1 MVKYGKLFRELQIK
15 EFKDKYI
22 NYKKLKQKIKK
33 IEKLLPRTSQ
43 KLIKNRESNISNL
56 KLRPTLSSEFDENES
71 NPTTDQYGEQLKEFQ
86 KLLDEEFMRCYM
98 YFKKIRKQ
106 LHSKI
111 NVHLYTQTNYI
122 SYTLE
127 EILKE
132 VNNLRNTTYLAKCL
146 NAFINDNMMA
156 IKKILKKFDKKFS
169 NYFGNIGPK
178 YILDNLSKQNSD
190 LEYLLQF
197 KIIDE
202 TSCICESNLKLLTE
216 CYREI
221 NNPNRI
227 NNDND
232 NDNENEFE
240 KKASQIT
247 EYLKDI
253 AELIYFKIQYKEW
266 FYYSKKNASII
277 SNSKLF
283 NNLMFNPIL
292 FSAYHKD
299 DLCNK
304 FLSRKDALK
313 EIEQIQPSISLYNL
327 INIILIFIHT
337 FFYNTLI
344 SGIYPLLFEYI
355 GEIYDKTYLPYS
367 LLIIASTYFFSY
379 FSIFIYHYFGARNI
393 KIAYF
398 LSYIIFLLGSIVYII
413 NYKGPDGLISLKDFS
428 FIGYLIFSRILIGLG
443 AIPTLGKKYILSYAP
458 KYFLPFISKIYFLFS
473 IIGHS
478 VGPLIGFFLF
488 DLENV
493 TFLKYFY
500 ISKYNCIGWY
510 GLIMSFLLL
519 IIHLIL
525 FTSPYSS
532 KFSRLKGNNTKV
544 HYGTFTSQDSQFL
557 VDDLDDNQDKEFYR
571 LQKEMKVKK
580 LLDNDSD
587 LNDDLLL
594 SYKEKNDDLLKR
606 NFSLSE
612 EEEEQSKKDNE
623 DTKSERK
630 NGNVTKINNILRK
643 SNTLME
649 ENKIIDDIANYDKIN
664 PLLISTNYNNEIKD
678 ESQQESTSFVHINM
692 IPRTIEDLIRKEKK
706 TFGYLNKNLLII
718 LIILFFN
725 NLLKENFIAYCS
737 YYIYYSITSVEKNK
751 GYIQE
756 KYLSCLISLS
766 YFLEILSMPF
776 ILPFYKLN
784 TQIKKLLIALM
795 IITILLMIPLS
806 IEYVVDNII
815 IYFIIISLVFL
826 ISSIIEV
833 LSSCYL
839 AYLTPPEWK
848 FSRFNAG
855 ALPLYVMTF
864 GKLCGCLIC
873 FTAFTS
879 NLLLNHHIIIS
890 LTILGYGISGIF
902 ILKSKNFRIKA
913 IARIMRKT
921 ELEQGIF

>member
-1 MVKYGKLFRELQIK
+1 MVKYGKLFRELQID

-22 NYKKLKQKIKK
+22 NYKKLKQKIKE
-33 IEKLLPRTSQ
+33 IEKRLPRTSQ

-56 KLRPTLSSEFDENES
+56 KLRPTISSDFDETES
-71 NPTTDQYGEQLKEFQ
+71 GPTTDQYGEQLKEFQ

-122 SYTLE
+122 SYTLD

-132 VNNLRNTTYLAKCL
+132 VNNLRNTTYLAKSL

-221 NNPNRI
+221 NNSNRI
-227 NNDND
+227 NNDNE
-232 NDNENEFE
+232 NDFE
-240 KKASQIT
+240 QKARQIT

-253 AELIYFKIQYKEW
+253 DELIYFKIQYKEW

-313 EIEQIQPSISLYNL
+313 EIEQLQPSISLYNL

-344 SGIYPLLFEYI
+344 SGIYPLLFEYM
-355 GEIYDKTYLPYS
+355 GELYDKKYLPYS

-379 FSIFIYHYFGARNI
+379 FSIIIYHYFGSRSI
-393 KIAYF
+393 KLAYL

-413 NYKGPDGLISLKDFS
+413 KYRDDPDNPVTLVDFS
-428 FIGYLIFSRILIGLG
+428 IMGYLIFSRILIGLG
-443 AIPTLGKKYILSYAP
+443 AIPTLGKKYILSYTP
-458 KYFLPFISKIYFLFS
+458 KYYLPFISKIYYLFS

-478 VGPLIGFFLF
+478 VGPLIGFILYN
-488 DLENV
+488 LKNI
-493 TFLKYFY
+493 TFLHYFY

-510 GLIMSFLLL
+510 GLIMSFILL

-532 KFSRLKGNNTKV
+532 KFSRVKGNNTKV

-557 VDDLDDNQDKEFYR
+557 IDDIDDNQDKEFYR

-580 LLDNDSD
+580 IIDNESD

-594 SYKEKNDDLLKR
+594 SYKENNDNLLKR

-612 EEEEQSKKDNE
+612 EEQSIQDNE
-623 DTKSERK
+623 DTRSEGK
-630 NGNVTKINNILRK
+630 NGDATKINQILRK
-643 SNTLME
+643 SNTLSND
-649 ENKIIDDIANYDKIN
+649 NKINDDSYNSDKANYDKIN
-664 PLLISTNYNNEIKD
+664 PLFISTNFNSEIKD

-737 YYIYYSITSVEKNK
+737 YYIYYSITFVDKNK
-751 GYIQE
+751 GYIPEQ
-756 KYLSCLISLS
+756 YLSCLISLS

-806 IEYVVDNII
+806 IENVVDNII
-815 IYFIIISLVFL
+815 IYFVIISLVFL

-864 GKLCGCLIC
+864 GKFCGCLIC
-873 FTAFTS
+873 FIAFTS
-879 NLLLNHHIIIS
+879 KLLLNHHIIIS